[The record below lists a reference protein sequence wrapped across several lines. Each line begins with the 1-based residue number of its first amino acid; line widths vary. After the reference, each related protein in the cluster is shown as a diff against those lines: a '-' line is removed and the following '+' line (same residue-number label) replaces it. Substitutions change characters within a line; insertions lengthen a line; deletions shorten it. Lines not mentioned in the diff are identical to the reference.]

1 VKNNSE
7 KFVKLVANLF
17 LNLTKEIFKMSINLK
32 NLVSVL
38 EAKWIGTEAAIFI
51 DHISI
56 DSRSLQNGSQTL
68 FFALSGVNN
77 DAHLYISEL
86 IDKGVQNFVV
96 QYIPESFE
104 GKANFLVVKN
114 TLNALQHFAAYYRHL
129 FDFPI
134 IGLTGSNGKTIVKE
148 WLNFLLSPDYN
159 IIRSPKSYNSQV
171 GVPLSVIAINE
182 KHNLGIFEAGISTVN
197 EMDKLEKII
206 KPTIGVLTNIG
217 TAHDEGFL
225 NLIQKIDEKLLLFKD
240 CPVIIYQKNETVD
253 SCLSQFAAEYMLHP
267 RKLFSWSFMDKTAD
281 VFILKKEN
289 KNDKTRIEYQYKN
302 EIFDLEIPFQ
312 DSASIENAISCLLVL
327 LHFEY
332 DAATIQNRM
341 QMLYPVE
348 MRLEVKNGINNCSI
362 IDDSYSS
369 DFQSLKIALDFLESQ
384 KKNASKTVIL
394 SDIFQSGFS
403 NEELYSKV
411 AQLISDN
418 KINRVIGI
426 GSTISSFRDK
436 FSNCITFQNTAEFM
450 AHFESLNFANETILI
465 KGARSF
471 QFEEIV
477 TLLEE
482 KTHETILEINL
493 DSISHNLNF
502 FKSKLA
508 NDVKI
513 MVMVKAFGYGNGGLE
528 IAKLLEHHKVDYLGV
543 AFADEGISLKNG
555 GIKLPIMVLNP
566 ESTSFPS
573 IIQYQLEP
581 EIYSVKGLNAFLK
594 IAREK
599 NLKDFP
605 IHIKLDTGMH
615 RLGFEENTLNEL
627 IQTLKGNT
635 TVKVQSVLSHLA
647 TSDDMNHYD
656 FVISQIKLFEK
667 LSSRLISELN
677 INPIRHILNTSG
689 ISNFPDAQF
698 NMVRLGIGLYG
709 VSNDPAEQK
718 YLENVGTLKSIIS
731 QVRTIPAGDSVGYG
745 RRFMAEKPT
754 KIATIPIGYADGIS
768 RLWGNGVGYVLIKN
782 QKASIVG
789 SVCMDMLMVDVTE
802 IDCKEGDS
810 VIIFGE
816 SPTVTEIADALKTIP
831 YEILT
836 SISQRVKRVFFR

>member
-1 VKNNSE
+1 
-7 KFVKLVANLF
+7 
-17 LNLTKEIFKMSINLK
+17 MSINLR
-32 NLVSVL
+32 NLIPVL
-38 EAKWIGTEAAIFI
+38 EAEWIGLHTAIFV
-51 DHISI
+51 DHVSI

-86 IDKGVQNFVV
+86 IDKGVQSFVV
-96 QYIPESFE
+96 QYVPDNCK
-104 GKANFLVVKN
+104 GRANFLIVKD
-114 TLNALQHFAAYYRHL
+114 TLKALQEFAAYYRNL
-129 FDFPI
+129 FDFPV

-148 WLNFLLSPDYN
+148 WLNFLLSPDFN
-159 IIRSPKSYNSQV
+159 VIRSPKSYNSQV

-197 EMDKLEKII
+197 EMINLEKII

-217 TAHDEGFL
+217 SAHDEGFL
-225 NLIQKIDEKLLLFKD
+225 NLEQKINEKLQLFKD
-240 CPVIIYQKNETVD
+240 SALVVYQKNEIVD
-253 SCLSQFAAEYMLHP
+253 LCLAAFVKENQL
-267 RKLFSWSFMDKTAD
+267 KGQVLFSWSFTDKSAT
-281 VFILKKEN
+281 VFVLKKES
-289 KNDKTRIEYQYKN
+289 KNDKTQIEYQYKN
-302 EIFDLEIPFQ
+302 EIFNLEIPFQ

-327 LHFEY
+327 LYFKY
-332 DAATIQNRM
+332 DFATIQNRM
-341 QMLYPVE
+341 QMLYPVQ

-411 AQLISDN
+411 AQLIADN

-426 GSTISSFRDK
+426 GNTISSFSDK
-436 FSNCITFQNTAEFM
+436 FSNAIVFASTADFI
-450 AHFESLNFANETILI
+450 ANFESLNFANETILI

-493 DSISHNLNF
+493 NSISHNLNF
-502 FKSKLA
+502 FKSKLGS
-508 NDVKI
+508 NVKM

-543 AFADEGISLKNG
+543 AFADEGISLKSG

-581 EIYSVKGLNAFLK
+581 EIYSIKGLNAFLK

-605 IHIKLDTGMH
+605 VHIKLDTGMH
-615 RLGFEENTLNEL
+615 RLGFEENTIDEL
-627 IQTLKGNT
+627 IATLKGNST
-635 TVKVQSVLSHLA
+635 IRIQSILSHLA
-647 TSDDMNHYD
+647 TSDDKDHFE
-656 FVISQIKLFEK
+656 FVRSQIRLFEK
-667 LSSRLISELN
+667 LSSKLMTELGV
-677 INPIRHILNTSG
+677 NPIRHILNTSG

-709 VSNDPAEQK
+709 VSNDAAEQK
-718 YLENVGTLKSIIS
+718 FLENVGTLKSIIS
-731 QVRTIPAGDSVGYG
+731 QVRTIPSGDSVGYG
-745 RRFMAEKPT
+745 RRFMATKET

-768 RLWGNGVGYVLIKN
+768 RLWGNGVGYVIVKN
-782 QKASIVG
+782 QKAAIVG
-789 SVCMDMLMVDVTE
+789 SVCMDMLMIDVSE

-816 SPTVTEIADALKTIP
+816 NPTVTEIANALKTIP

>member
-1 VKNNSE
+1 
-7 KFVKLVANLF
+7 
-17 LNLTKEIFKMSINLK
+17 MSVNLK
-32 NLVSVL
+32 SLVSVL
-38 EAKWIGTEAAIFI
+38 HAGWTGSDATAFI

-56 DSRSLQNGSQTL
+56 DSRSLQNGPQTL

-77 DAHLYISEL
+77 DAHLYVAEL
-86 IDKGVQNFVV
+86 IEKGVRNFVV
-96 QYIPESFE
+96 EYIPENCAE
-104 GKANFLVVKN
+104 KANFLIVPS
-114 TLNALQHFAAYYRHL
+114 TLEALQKFAAYHRHL
-129 FDFPI
+129 FDFPV

-171 GVPLSVIAINE
+171 GVPLSVVAINE
-182 KHNLGIFEAGISTVN
+182 KHNLAIFEAGISTVN
-197 EMDKLEKII
+197 EMEKLEKII
-206 KPTIGVLTNIG
+206 KPTIGILTNIG

-225 NLIQKIDEKLLLFKD
+225 NLVQKIDEKLLLFKD
-240 CPVIIYQKNETVD
+240 CPVIIYQKNEIVD

-267 RKLFSWSFMDKTAD
+267 RKLFSWSYNDKTAD
-281 VFILKKEN
+281 IFISKKES
-289 KNDKTRIEYQYKN
+289 KNEATAIQYQYKN
-302 EIFDLEIPFQ
+302 EKHVLKIPFS
-312 DSASIENAISCLLVL
+312 DSASVENAVSCLLTL
-327 LHFEY
+327 LYFEY
-332 DAATIQNRM
+332 DPETIQNRM
-341 QMLYPVE
+341 QGLYPVE
-348 MRLEVKNGINNCSI
+348 MRLEVKNGIHNCSI

-411 AQLISDN
+411 SQLIAAN
-418 KINRVIGI
+418 KVNRVIGI
-426 GSTISSFRDK
+426 GATISLFKDK
-436 FSNCITFQNTAEFM
+436 FSNCITYQNTAEFVND
-450 AHFESLNFANETILI
+450 FENLSFVNETILI

-477 TLLEE
+477 SLLEE

-493 DSISHNLNF
+493 NSISHNLNF

-513 MVMVKAFGYGNGGLE
+513 MIMVKAFGYGNGGLE

-566 ESTSFPS
+566 ESTSFAS

-581 EIYSVKGLNAFLK
+581 EIYSLKGLNAFLK

-615 RLGFEENTLNEL
+615 RLGFEENTIEEL
-627 IQTLKGNT
+627 IETLKGNS
-635 TVKVQSVLSHLA
+635 TVRIQSILSHMA
-647 TSDDMNHYD
+647 TSDDMKYYD
-656 FVISQIKLFEK
+656 FAMSQIRLFEK
-667 LSSRLISELN
+667 LSSKLMNELG

-689 ISNFPDAQF
+689 ISNFPDAQYD
-698 NMVRLGIGLYG
+698 MVRLGIGLYG
-709 VSNDPAEQK
+709 VSNDASEQK

-731 QVRTIPAGDSVGYG
+731 QIRTIPAGDSVGYG
-745 RRFMAEKPT
+745 RRFMAEKET

-768 RLWGNGVGYVLIKN
+768 RLWGNEVGYVTIKN
-782 QKASIVG
+782 QKAPIVG
-789 SVCMDMLMVDVTE
+789 SVCMDMLMVNVSE

-816 SPTVTEIADALKTIP
+816 SPTVTEIAKALKTIP